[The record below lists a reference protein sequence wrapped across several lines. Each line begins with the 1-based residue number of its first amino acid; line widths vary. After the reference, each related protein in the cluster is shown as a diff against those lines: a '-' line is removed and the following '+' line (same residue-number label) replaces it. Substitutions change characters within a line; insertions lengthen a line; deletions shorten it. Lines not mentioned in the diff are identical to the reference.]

1 MIFGQKFFVML
12 KKLSPW
18 KQSLFALALAQRQFP
33 NYALWCE
40 VEKVNGGRQAFLKTL
55 NLLWE
60 FHSDKFNNIDL
71 EKVLDELEPYLLD
84 DEKKQEELTLGDLF
98 SLDASISIQ
107 AAILAIILHEGEE
120 AKMASLASLGGVIR
134 TVENEKGELDDESM
148 REQEAVDNEVNYQIE
163 LLDLISKSER
173 SGELT
178 QKVRDLALNGG
189 ISNIG
194 LSVEA

>member
-1 MIFGQKFFVML
+1 ML